1 MEEIQIWNVTG
12 KIQGTEIKYQLTIQ
26 QQQLKFM
33 GKSGIAKTALYELR
47 DTSSG
52 YLVQGGC
59 IE

>member
-33 GKSGIAKTALYELR
+33 GKSGIAKTALYELQ

-52 YLVQGGC
+52 YVVQGGC